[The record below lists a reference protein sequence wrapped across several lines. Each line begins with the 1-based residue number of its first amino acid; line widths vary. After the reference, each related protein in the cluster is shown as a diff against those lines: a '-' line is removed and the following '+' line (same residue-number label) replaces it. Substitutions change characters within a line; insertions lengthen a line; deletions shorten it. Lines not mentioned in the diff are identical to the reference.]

1 MKEQH
6 LNVNVQFLK
15 AYDDLA
21 DPIYR
26 HCYYR
31 VSDRERARDI
41 MQETFTRT
49 WEYISRNGHI
59 DNLRAFLY
67 RTAHNLIVDEYRKK
81 KMDSLDELRDK
92 GFDPIGADFQKDIH
106 TAIAAREIIALFDK
120 IDLSYREVLV
130 MRYID
135 DMAPK
140 EIAHVL
146 DESENAISVRLHRA
160 IKKIKELM
168 EHREKTI

>member
-1 MKEQH
+1 MKGQP
-6 LNVNVQFLK
+6 LDTNAQFLQ
-15 AYDDLA
+15 AYDDFA
-21 DPIYR
+21 DAIFR

-49 WEYISRNGHI
+49 WEYIATRNGQI
-59 DNLRAFLY
+59 ENIRAFLY
-67 RTAHNLIVDEYRKK
+67 RIANNLIIDEYRKK
-81 KMDSLDELRDK
+81 KTNSLDELLDK
-92 GFDPIGADFQKDIH
+92 GFDPGHDEETDIH

-120 IDLSYREVLV
+120 LDISYRKVLI

-135 DMAPK
+135 DIAPK
-140 EIAHVL
+140 EIADIL
-146 DESENAISVRLHRA
+146 GESENAISVRLHRG

-168 EHREKTI
+168 ERPRKI